1 MKKLLLHAIGAV
13 ALTCT
18 LSGCEDDDEKY
29 RSEPPLVADMVVTS
43 LKDGSSNIHVG
54 DKFTVTL
61 VQKKKGRLLNAT
73 KYSWSTTPSQG
84 ITHQTA
90 LHSVI
95 YDHESQNPIDT
106 LTAHEAGDYR
116 INFSGKYNASG
127 NTQTWSNKYGMS
139 FTENFA
145 DGNGKATYTTGGILY
160 FTVQAYKNI
169 TIQP

>member
-1 MKKLLLHAIGAV
+1 M
-13 ALTCT
+13 
-18 LSGCEDDDEKY
+18 
-29 RSEPPLVADMVVTS
+29 
-43 LKDGSSNIHVG
+43 
-54 DKFTVTL
+54 
-61 VQKKKGRLLNAT
+61 
-73 KYSWSTTPSQG
+73 
-84 ITHQTA
+84 
-90 LHSVI
+90 HSVI